1 MTDSFAVGRSYTLGF
16 DVLSD
21 TGSHPPD
28 QLTRV
33 DASRSQDTAAG
44 CWCDV
49 EWWASSDG
57 EILVLRVSGE
67 LDLLTRPIVAATLAE
82 AVSRA
87 PRHLVV
93 DLAAM
98 TFCCARGF
106 ALLAE
111 TALAA
116 STRDVAV
123 TLSGLTA
130 HHHRV
135 ATMILPDLGMI
146 RYRSVADAITA
157 IRTDDTYLQTE

>member
-1 MTDSFAVGRSYTLGF
+1 M
-16 DVLSD
+16 LSD
-21 TGSHPPD
+21 TGNHSPD

-33 DASRSQDTAAG
+33 AASRSRDAAAG
-44 CWCDV
+44 CCCDV
-49 EWWASSDG
+49 ESWASSDG
-57 EILVLRVSGE
+57 EILVVRVSGE
-67 LDLLTRPIVAATLAE
+67 LDMLTRPIVAATLAE

-116 STRDVAV
+116 ATRDVAFV
-123 TLSGLTA
+123 LSGLTA

-135 ATMILPDLGMI
+135 ATMPLPDLGVI
-146 RYRSVADAITA
+146 RFRSVADAVTA
-157 IRTDDTYLQTE
+157 IRIDDTYRQTG

>member
-1 MTDSFAVGRSYTLGF
+1 M
-16 DVLSD
+16 LSD
-21 TGSHPPD
+21 TGNHSPD

-33 DASRSQDTAAG
+33 AASRSRHAATG
-44 CWCDV
+44 CCCDV
-49 EWWASSDG
+49 ESWASSDG
-57 EILVLRVSGE
+57 EILVVRVSGE
-67 LDLLTRPIVAATLAE
+67 LDMLTHPIVAATLAE

-116 STRDVAV
+116 TTRDVAFA
-123 TLSGLTA
+123 LSGLTA
-130 HHHRV
+130 HHHRI
-135 ATMILPDLGMI
+135 ATMLQPDLGVI
-146 RYRSVADAITA
+146 RYRSVADAVTA
-157 IRTDDTYLQTE
+157 IRTDDTYRQTE

>member
-1 MTDSFAVGRSYTLGF
+1 MT
-16 DVLSD
+16 SD
-21 TGSHPPD
+21 TGNHSPD

-33 DASRSQDTAAG
+33 DASRLRDPAAG
-44 CWCDV
+44 CCCDV
-49 EWWASSDG
+49 ESWASSDG
-57 EILVLRVSGE
+57 EILVVRVSGE
-67 LDLLTRPIVAATLAE
+67 LDMLTRPIVAATLAE

-116 STRDVAV
+116 TTRDVAFA
-123 TLSGLTA
+123 LSGMTA
-130 HHHRV
+130 HHDRV
-135 ATMILPDLGMI
+135 ATMLLPDLGVI
-146 RYRSVADAITA
+146 RFRSVADAVTA
-157 IRTDDTYLQTE
+157 IRIDDTHRQPE

>member
-1 MTDSFAVGRSYTLGF
+1 M
-16 DVLSD
+16 LSD
-21 TGSHPPD
+21 TGNHSPD

-33 DASRSQDTAAG
+33 DASRLRDAAAG

-49 EWWASSDG
+49 ESWASSDG
-57 EILVLRVSGE
+57 EILVVRVSGE
-67 LDLLTRPIVAATLAE
+67 LDMLTRPIVAAMLAE
-82 AVSRA
+82 TVSRA

-116 STRDVAV
+116 ATRDVTF
-123 TLSGLTA
+123 TLCGLTA

-135 ATMILPDLGMI
+135 ATMLLPDLGVI
-146 RYRSVADAITA
+146 QFRSVADAVTA
-157 IRTDDTYLQTE
+157 IRRDDTHRQTE